1 MSSLDANDDMMAS
14 VGPLLSI
21 VNKKLSGLKPSDVK
35 AAGFPIAKMIEYICY
50 NVDLADKKKSEESMN
65 VSFVMKVT
73 CEEGITHHYCGSET
87 MENSQRCDSG
97 GNTSNTEDGEE
108 VVIEASSILL
118 ASIDIAE
125 FLSEECD
132 SAPLFFVRVLAKILA
147 SARIDVAAEDNAL
160 LRRLKSC
167 LGEAEYAN
175 DDGPTVK
182 SIKKLADL
190 LVDVDDEGA
199 SSDDETD
206 PFKEDE
212 STVSRSDVNFD
223 GKETSETRGSV
234 EKENSRLSVGSSKS
248 MKSADGE
255 RRMSSSSLRVRLADV
270 NN

>member
-1 MSSLDANDDMMAS
+1 M
-14 VGPLLSI
+14 
-21 VNKKLSGLKPSDVK
+21 
-35 AAGFPIAKMIEYICY
+35 
-50 NVDLADKKKSEESMN
+50 
-65 VSFVMKVT
+65 
-73 CEEGITHHYCGSET
+73 CEEAIVHGNCTQG
-87 MENSQRCDSG
+87 CDSG
-97 GNTSNTEDGEE
+97 GKTSNKEDVEE

-132 SAPLFFVRVLAKILA
+132 SAPTFYVRVLAKILA
-147 SARIDVAAEDNAL
+147 SARIDVAAEDKAL

-167 LGEAEYAN
+167 VGEAEYAN

-190 LVDVDDEGA
+190 LVDVDDEDA
-199 SSDDETD
+199 SSDDETAI
-206 PFKEDE
+206 FLEEED
-212 STVSRSDVNFD
+212 TVSRDHVNVD
-223 GKETSETRGSV
+223 EKETSENSGSV

-255 RRMSSSSLRVRLADV
+255 RRTSSSSLRVRLADV